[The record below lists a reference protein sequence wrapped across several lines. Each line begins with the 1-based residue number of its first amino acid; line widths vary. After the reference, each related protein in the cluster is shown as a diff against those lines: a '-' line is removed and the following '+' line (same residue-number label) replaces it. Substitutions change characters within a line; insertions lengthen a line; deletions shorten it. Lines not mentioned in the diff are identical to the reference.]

1 MRFLITIARMYPGRS
16 ALTLVSLLFAG
27 VAEGLS
33 LLLLLPSLN
42 LLTSDTAQGPGN
54 GLSGLGHMLTE
65 ALSAIGVTPTVG
77 ALLLVIL
84 ICLALKAVFLLL
96 ANAQVGYTV
105 AHVATDLRLSLLRSL
120 LAARWEFYVRQPVG
134 SLTNAI
140 GTEAIRASQAY
151 VQGAKTL
158 VVLIQ
163 TIVFAGVAFFVTWQG
178 ALLSLAGG
186 GMVLYGLRRLVRTAH
201 HAGMRQTQ
209 LLKSLLTRLADTL
222 QSVKP
227 LKAMAREE
235 LVGSLLGSE
244 NRRLNRVL
252 RRNAFSTE
260 ALSAA
265 QDLTVGLII
274 TSGLYV
280 ALIQWK
286 LPFNAVIVMVL
297 VLARSLASL
306 GKTQREYQ
314 KMRSDESAFWS
325 LQAVIEDTSRARE
338 TNPGG
343 TSPRLENSVR
353 LNNVSFGYGK
363 ISVLGNASL
372 TVPAGSFTAIMGPS
386 GAGKTTIADLIIGL
400 LRPQQ
405 GEILIDNVPLEQ
417 VDLRQWRRMIGY
429 VPQES
434 FLLHETVLWNV
445 TLGDPE
451 VNEADVEAAL
461 RAAGAWEFVAELPQ
475 QIHSS
480 VAERGMALSGGER
493 QRIAIARALA
503 RRPKLL
509 ILDEVTSSLDPQ
521 TEAAICQTLQGLRG
535 GLTILAISHQPAV
548 VEAADRIYR
557 IQSGEV
563 ILVRDGCELDLVSG
577 QLQDEPKF
585 AWR

>member
-16 ALTLVSLLFAG
+16 ALTLVSLLFAS

-42 LLTSDTAQGPGN
+42 LLTSDTTHDPGN
-54 GLSGLGHMLTE
+54 GLSGAGHMLTE

-77 ALLLVIL
+77 SLLIVIVVCLLL
-84 ICLALKAVFLLL
+84 KAAFLLL

-105 AHVATDLRLSLLRSL
+105 AHVTTDLQLSLLRSL
-120 LAARWEFYVRQPVG
+120 LAARWEFYVRQPIG
-134 SLTNAI
+134 GLANAI
-140 GTEAIRASQAY
+140 GTEALRASQAY
-151 VQGAKTL
+151 LQASRTL
-158 VVLIQ
+158 VALIEA
-163 TIVFAGVAFFVTWQG
+163 IVFAGAAFFITWKG
-178 ALLSLAGG
+178 ALLSLAAG
-186 GMVLYGLRRLVRTAH
+186 GMVLYGLRRLVHMTH

-209 LLKSLLTRLADTL
+209 LLKSLLTRLADSL

-244 NRRLNRVL
+244 TKRLNRAL
-252 RRNAFSTE
+252 RQDVISTE

-265 QDLTVGLII
+265 QDLTMGLII
-274 TSGLYV
+274 VSGLYV
-280 ALIQWK
+280 ALIQLK
-286 LPFNAVIVMVL
+286 LPFNAVLVMIL

-306 GKTQREYQ
+306 GKTQRQYQ
-314 KMRSDESAFWS
+314 KMKSYESAFWS
-325 LQAVIEDTSRARE
+325 LQAIIEDTSRARE
-338 TNPGG
+338 TNPEG
-343 TSPRLENSVR
+343 TSPHLDKSVR

-363 ISVLGNASL
+363 ISVLRNASL
-372 TVPAGSFTAIMGPS
+372 TVPAGSFTTIMGPS

-417 VDLRQWRRMIGY
+417 VNLRQWRRMIGY

-461 RAAGAWEFVAELPQ
+461 RAAGAWEFVAELPH

-480 VAERGMALSGGER
+480 VAERGTALSGGQR

-521 TEAAICQTLQGLRG
+521 TEAAICRTLQGLRG
-535 GLTILAISHQPAV
+535 GLTMLAISHQPAV

-563 ILVRDGCELDLVSG
+563 ILVRDGRDLDLLSG
-577 QLQDEPKF
+577 QLQDEPKV

>member
-16 ALTLVSLLFAG
+16 ALTLISLLFAS

-42 LLTSDTAQGPGN
+42 LLTSDSAQGPGN
-54 GLSGLGHMLTE
+54 GLSELGHMLTE

-77 ALLLVIL
+77 ALLVIMV

-105 AHVATDLRLSLLRSL
+105 AHVTTDLQLSLLRSL
-120 LAARWEFYVRQPVG
+120 LAARWEFYVRQPIG
-134 SLTNAI
+134 GLANAI
-140 GTEAIRASQAY
+140 GTEALRASQAY
-151 VQGAKTL
+151 LQASRTL
-158 VVLIQ
+158 VALIEA
-163 TIVFAGVAFFVTWQG
+163 IVFAGAAFFVTWKG
-178 ALLSLAGG
+178 ALLSLAAG
-186 GMVLYGLRRLVRTAH
+186 GMVLFGLRRLVRMTH

-209 LLKSLLTRLADTL
+209 LLKSLLTRLADSL

-235 LVGSLLGSE
+235 RVGSLLGSD
-244 NRRLNRVL
+244 NRRLNRAL
-252 RRNAFSTE
+252 RQDVISTE

-265 QDLTVGLII
+265 QDLLMGLII

-286 LPFNAVIVMVL
+286 LPFNAVIVMIL

-306 GKTQREYQ
+306 GKTQRQYQ
-314 KMRSDESAFWS
+314 KMKSYESAFWS
-325 LQAVIEDTSRARE
+325 LQAIIEDTSRARE
-338 TNPGG
+338 TNSEG
-343 TSPRLENSVR
+343 TSPRLDKSVR
-353 LNNVSFGYGK
+353 LNNVSFGYEK
-363 ISVLGNASL
+363 ISVLRNASL
-372 TVPAGSFTAIMGPS
+372 TVPAGSFTAIMGLS

-475 QIHSS
+475 QMHSS
-480 VAERGMALSGGER
+480 VAERGMALSGGQR

-521 TEAAICQTLQGLRG
+521 TEAAICRTLQGLRG

-557 IQSGEV
+557 IQNSEV
-563 ILVRDGCELDLVSG
+563 ILVRDGRDLDLVSG

>member
-1 MRFLITIARMYPGRS
+1 MT
-16 ALTLVSLLFAG
+16 
-27 VAEGLS
+27 
-33 LLLLLPSLN
+33 
-42 LLTSDTAQGPGN
+42 
-54 GLSGLGHMLTE
+54 
-65 ALSAIGVTPTVG
+65 
-77 ALLLVIL
+77 
-84 ICLALKAVFLLL
+84 
-96 ANAQVGYTV
+96 
-105 AHVATDLRLSLLRSL
+105 
-120 LAARWEFYVRQPVG
+120 
-134 SLTNAI
+134 
-140 GTEAIRASQAY
+140 
-151 VQGAKTL
+151 
-158 VVLIQ
+158 
-163 TIVFAGVAFFVTWQG
+163 
-178 ALLSLAGG
+178 
-186 GMVLYGLRRLVRTAH
+186 H
-201 HAGMRQTQ
+201 HAGTRQTQ
-209 LLKSLLTRLADTL
+209 LLKSLLTRLADSL

-244 NRRLNRVL
+244 SKRLNRAL
-252 RRNAFSTE
+252 RQDVISTE

-265 QDLTVGLII
+265 QDLAMGLII

-286 LPFNAVIVMVL
+286 LPFNAVLVMIL

-306 GKTQREYQ
+306 AKTQRQYQ
-314 KMRSDESAFWS
+314 KMKSHESAFWS
-325 LQAVIEDTSRARE
+325 LQAIIEDTSRARE
-338 TNPGG
+338 TNPEG
-343 TSPRLENSVR
+343 TSPSLEKSVR

-363 ISVLGNASL
+363 ISVLRNASL
-372 TVPAGSFTAIMGPS
+372 TVPAGSFTTIMGPS

-405 GEILIDNVPLEQ
+405 GQILIDNVPLEQ

-434 FLLHETVLWNV
+434 FLLHDTVLWNV

-475 QIHSS
+475 RIHSS
-480 VAERGMALSGGER
+480 VAERGTALSGGQR

-563 ILVRDGCELDLVSG
+563 ILVRDGRELDLVSG

>member
-1 MRFLITIARMYPGRS
+1 MQFLITIARMYPGRGL
-16 ALTLVSLLFAG
+16 LTLVTLLFASIL
-27 VAEGLS
+27 EGLS

-42 LLTSDTAQGPGN
+42 LLTSDAAQGPDN
-54 GLSGLGHMLTE
+54 GLSGLGHMLTK
-65 ALSAIGVTPTVG
+65 ALTAIGVTPTVG
-77 ALLLVIL
+77 VLLVIIL
-84 ICLALKAVFLLL
+84 VCLALKAVFLLL
-96 ANAQVGYTV
+96 ANVQVGYTV
-105 AHVATDLRLSLLRSL
+105 AHVATDLQLSLLRSL

-140 GTEAIRASQAY
+140 GTEALRASQAY
-151 VQGAKTL
+151 LQGARTL
-158 VVLIQ
+158 VLLIQ
-163 TIVFAGVAFFVTWQG
+163 SIVFAGVAFFVTWKG
-178 ALLSLAGG
+178 ALLSLTAG
-186 GMVLYGLRRLVRTAH
+186 GMVLYGLRWLVRMSH
-201 HAGMRQTQ
+201 HAGTRQTQ
-209 LLKSLLTRLADTL
+209 LLKSLLTRLTDSL

-235 LVGSLLGSE
+235 LVGSVLRSE
-244 NRRLNRVL
+244 TKRLNRAL
-252 RRNAFSTE
+252 RQDVISTE
-260 ALSAA
+260 ALGAG
-265 QDLTVGLII
+265 QDLLMGLII

-280 ALIQWK
+280 AMIQWK
-286 LPFNAVIVMVL
+286 LPFNAVLVMIL
-297 VLARSLASL
+297 VLARALASL
-306 GKTQREYQ
+306 GKTQRQYQ
-314 KMRSDESAFWS
+314 KMKSYESAFWS

-338 TNPGG
+338 TNPEG

-353 LNNVSFGYGK
+353 LNHVSFGYEK
-363 ISVLGNASL
+363 ISVLGDASL
-372 TVPAGSFTAIMGPS
+372 TVPVGSLTAIMGPS

-434 FLLHETVLWNV
+434 LLLHETVLWNV
-445 TLGDPE
+445 TLGDPA
-451 VNEADVEAAL
+451 VNEADAEAAL

-480 VAERGMALSGGER
+480 VAERGTALSGGQR

-509 ILDEVTSSLDPQ
+509 ILDEVTSALDPQ
-521 TEAAICQTLQGLRG
+521 TEAAICRTLQGLRG

-557 IQSGEV
+557 IESGEV
-563 ILVRDGCELDLVSG
+563 VLVRDGRDLDLVS
-577 QLQDEPKF
+577 DE
-585 AWR
+585 AHDELRSAQT

>member
-1 MRFLITIARMYPGRS
+1 MRFLITIAWMYPGRS

-27 VAEGLS
+27 VADGLS
-33 LLLLLPSLN
+33 LLFLLPLLN
-42 LLTSDTAQGPGN
+42 FATSDAAAISGN
-54 GLSGLGHMLTE
+54 GLSGLGDRLTE
-65 ALSAIGVTPTVG
+65 ALSTIGVTPTVG
-77 ALLLVIL
+77 TLLVVIL
-84 ICLALKAVFLLL
+84 VCLSVKALFLVL
-96 ANAQVGYTV
+96 ANVQVGYTV

-120 LAARWEFYVRQPVG
+120 LGARWQFYVRQPVG

-151 VQGAKTL
+151 FQGVKTL

-163 TIVFAGVAFFVTWQG
+163 AIVYAGVAFFVTWKG
-178 ALLSLAGG
+178 ALLSLVMGG
-186 GMVLYGLRRLVRTAH
+186 IILYGLRWLVRMAH
-201 HAGMRQTQ
+201 HAGTRQTQ
-209 LLKSLLTRLADTL
+209 LLKSLLTRLADSL

-235 LVGSLLGSE
+235 LVGSLLRSE
-244 NRRLNRVL
+244 NRRLNRAL
-252 RRNAFSTE
+252 RRDVSSTE
-260 ALSAA
+260 TLNEA
-265 QDLTVGLII
+265 QDFTIALIMVC
-274 TSGLYV
+274 GLYV

-306 GKTQREYQ
+306 GKTQRQYQ
-314 KMRSDESAFWS
+314 RMRSYESAFWS
-325 LQAVIEDTSRARE
+325 LQAVIEEASRARE

-343 TSPRLENSVR
+343 ISPRLEKSVS
-353 LNNVSFGYGK
+353 LNNVNFGYGEAL
-363 ISVLGNASL
+363 VLSNASL
-372 TVPAGSFTAIMGPS
+372 TVPAGSFTAIIGPS

-400 LRPQQ
+400 LRPQH
-405 GEILIDNVPLEQ
+405 GEILIDNVPLEE

-451 VNEADVEAAL
+451 VNEAEAEAAL

-480 VAERGMALSGGER
+480 VAERGMALSGGQR

-509 ILDEVTSSLDPQ
+509 ILDEVTNSLDPQ

-535 GLTILAISHQPAV
+535 QLTILAISHQPAV

-557 IQSGEV
+557 IQNGEPIV
-563 ILVRDGCELDLVSG
+563 IRDGRDLDLLSG
-577 QLQDEPKF
+577 QLEAERKF

>member
-16 ALTLVSLLFAG
+16 ALTLVSLLFAS

-42 LLTSDTAQGPGN
+42 LLTSDAAQGPGN

-77 ALLLVIL
+77 ALLVVMV

-105 AHVATDLRLSLLRSL
+105 AHVTTDLQLSLLRSL

-140 GTEAIRASQAY
+140 GTEALRASQAY
-151 VQGAKTL
+151 LQGARTL

-163 TIVFAGVAFFVTWQG
+163 AIVFAGAAFFVTWKG
-178 ALLSLAGG
+178 ALLSLAAG
-186 GMVLYGLRRLVRTAH
+186 GMVLYGLRWLVRMTH

-209 LLKSLLTRLADTL
+209 LLKSLVTRLTDSL

-244 NRRLNRVL
+244 NKRLNRAL
-252 RRNAFSTE
+252 RQDVISTE

-265 QDLTVGLII
+265 QDLTMGLII
-274 TSGLYV
+274 VSGLYV

-286 LPFNAVIVMVL
+286 LPFNAVLVMIL

-306 GKTQREYQ
+306 GKTQRQYQ
-314 KMRSDESAFWS
+314 KMKSFESAFWS
-325 LQAVIEDTSRARE
+325 LQAIIEDTRRARE
-338 TNPGG
+338 TNPEG
-343 TSPRLENSVR
+343 TSPRLEKSVR

-363 ISVLGNASL
+363 ISVLRNASL

-480 VAERGMALSGGER
+480 VAERGTALSGGQR

-521 TEAAICQTLQGLRG
+521 TEAAICRTLQGLRG
-535 GLTILAISHQPAV
+535 GLTMLAISHQPAV

-563 ILVRDGCELDLVSG
+563 ILVRDGRDLDLLSG
-577 QLQDEPKF
+577 QLQDEPKV

>member
-1 MRFLITIARMYPGRS
+1 MRFLITIVRMYPGRS

-42 LLTSDTAQGPGN
+42 LLTSDAAQGPGN

-77 ALLLVIL
+77 ALLVIMV

-105 AHVATDLRLSLLRSL
+105 AHVTTDLQLSLLRSL

-134 SLTNAI
+134 SLTNAM
-140 GTEAIRASQAY
+140 GTEALRASQAY
-151 VQGAKTL
+151 VQGARTL
-158 VVLIQ
+158 AVLIQ
-163 TIVFAGVAFFVTWQG
+163 TIVFAGAAFFVTWKG
-178 ALLSLAGG
+178 ALLSLAAG
-186 GMVLYGLRRLVRTAH
+186 GMVLFGLRRLVRMAH
-201 HAGMRQTQ
+201 HAGTRQTQ
-209 LLKSLLTRLADTL
+209 LLKSLLTRLADSL

-244 NRRLNRVL
+244 SKRLNRAL
-252 RRNAFSTE
+252 RQDVISTE

-265 QDLTVGLII
+265 QDLAMGLII

-286 LPFNAVIVMVL
+286 LPFNAVIVMIL
-297 VLARSLASL
+297 VLTRSLASL
-306 GKTQREYQ
+306 AKTQRQYQ
-314 KMRSDESAFWS
+314 KMKSQESAFWS
-325 LQAVIEDTSRARE
+325 LQTLIEDTSRARE
-338 TNPGG
+338 TNPEG
-343 TSPRLENSVR
+343 TSPSLEKSVR

-363 ISVLGNASL
+363 ISVLRNASL

-405 GEILIDNVPLEQ
+405 GQILIDNVPLEQ

-434 FLLHETVLWNV
+434 FLLHDTVLWNV

-475 QIHSS
+475 RIHSS
-480 VAERGMALSGGER
+480 VAERGTALSGGQR

-563 ILVRDGCELDLVSG
+563 ILVRDGRDLDLVSG

>member
-16 ALTLVSLLFAG
+16 ALTLVSLLFAS

-42 LLTSDTAQGPGN
+42 LLTSDAAQGSRD
-54 GLSGLGHMLTE
+54 GLSGLGHMLTD

-77 ALLLVIL
+77 TLLVVIL
-84 ICLALKAVFLLL
+84 ICLTLKAVFLLL
-96 ANAQVGYTV
+96 ANVQVGYTV
-105 AHVATDLRLSLLRSL
+105 AHVTTDLQLSLLRSL
-120 LAARWEFYVRQPVG
+120 LAARWEFYVHQPVG

-140 GTEAIRASQAY
+140 GTEALRAAQAY
-151 VQGAKTL
+151 FQGARTL
-158 VVLIQ
+158 VFLIQ
-163 TIVFAGVAFFVTWQG
+163 GIVFAGAAFFVTWKG
-178 ALLSLAGG
+178 ALLSLAAG
-186 GMVLYGLRRLVRTAH
+186 GMVLYGLRRLVRMTH
-201 HAGMRQTQ
+201 HAGTRQTQ
-209 LLKSLLTRLADTL
+209 LLKSLLTRLTDSL

-235 LVGSLLGSE
+235 LVGSLLRSE
-244 NRRLNRVL
+244 NKRLNRAL
-252 RRNAFSTE
+252 RQDVISTE

-265 QDLTVGLII
+265 QDLMMGLII

-280 ALIQWK
+280 AMIQWK
-286 LPFNAVIVMVL
+286 LPFNAVLVMIL

-306 GKTQREYQ
+306 GKTQRQYQ
-314 KMRSDESAFWS
+314 KMKSYESAFWS
-325 LQAVIEDTSRARE
+325 LQGIIEDTRRARE
-338 TNPGG
+338 TNPEG

-353 LNNVSFGYGK
+353 LNNVSFSYGK
-363 ISVLGNASL
+363 IPVLGNASL
-372 TVPAGSFTAIMGPS
+372 TVPVGSFTAIMGPS

-405 GEILIDNVPLEQ
+405 GEILIDNLPLEQ
-417 VDLRQWRRMIGY
+417 VHLRQWRRMIGY

-451 VNEADVEAAL
+451 VNEADAEAAL

-480 VAERGMALSGGER
+480 VAERGTALSGGQR

-509 ILDEVTSSLDPQ
+509 ILDEVTSALDPQ
-521 TEAAICQTLQGLRG
+521 TEAAICRTLQGLRG
-535 GLTILAISHQPAV
+535 ELTILAISHQPAV

-557 IQSGEV
+557 IQNGEA
-563 ILVRDGCELDLVSG
+563 ILVRDGRDLDLLSG
-577 QLQDEPKF
+577 QLQDELRS
-585 AWR
+585 AQT

>member
-16 ALTLVSLLFAG
+16 VLTLVSLLVAG
-27 VAEGLS
+27 AADGLS
-33 LLLLLPSLN
+33 LLFLLPLLN
-42 LLTSDTAQGPGN
+42 LITSDDARVAGN
-54 GLSGLGHMLTE
+54 GASGLGHMLTE
-65 ALSAIGVTPTVG
+65 ALWAIGIAPTVG
-77 ALLLVIL
+77 ALLIVIL
-84 ICLALKAVFLLL
+84 VCLSLKAVFSLL

-140 GTEAIRASQAY
+140 GTEAIRASGAY

-158 VVLIQ
+158 VVI
-163 TIVFAGVAFFVTWQG
+163 IESIIFAGVAFFITWKG

-186 GMVLYGLRRLVRTAH
+186 GIVLYGLRGLIRMAH

-209 LLKSLLTRLADTL
+209 LLKSLLTRLTDSL

-244 NRRLNRVL
+244 NRRLNRAL
-252 RRNAFSTE
+252 RQDVISTE

-265 QDLTVGLII
+265 QDLAMGLII

-286 LPFNAVIVMVL
+286 LPFNAMLVMIL

-306 GKTQREYQ
+306 GKTQRLYQ
-314 KMRSDESAFWS
+314 KMKSYESAFWS
-325 LQAVIEDTSRARE
+325 LQAVIEDASRARE
-338 TNPGG
+338 TSLEG

-353 LNNVSFGYGK
+353 LNNVSFAYGK
-363 ISVLGNASL
+363 TSVIWNASL
-372 TVPAGSFTAIMGPS
+372 TVQAGSFTAIMGPS

-434 FLLHETVLWNV
+434 LLLHETVLWNV

-480 VAERGMALSGGER
+480 VAERGTALSGGQR

-548 VEAADRIYR
+548 VDAADRIYR

-563 ILVRDGCELDLVSG
+563 ILVRDGRELDLVSG
-577 QLQDEPKF
+577 QLQNEPKF

>member
-16 ALTLVSLLFAG
+16 ALTLVSLLFAS

-42 LLTSDTAQGPGN
+42 LLTSDSAQGPGN

-77 ALLLVIL
+77 ALLVVMV

-105 AHVATDLRLSLLRSL
+105 AHVATDLQLSLLRSL

-140 GTEAIRASQAY
+140 GTEALRASQAY
-151 VQGAKTL
+151 LQGARTL

-163 TIVFAGVAFFVTWQG
+163 AIVFAGAAFFVTWKG
-178 ALLSLAGG
+178 ALLSLAAG
-186 GMVLYGLRRLVRTAH
+186 GMVLFGLRWLVRMTH

-209 LLKSLLTRLADTL
+209 LLKSLVTRLTDSL

-244 NRRLNRVL
+244 SKRLNRAL
-252 RRNAFSTE
+252 RQDVISTE

-265 QDLTVGLII
+265 QDLTMGLII

-286 LPFNAVIVMVL
+286 LPFNAVLVMIL

-306 GKTQREYQ
+306 GKTQRQYQ
-314 KMRSDESAFWS
+314 KMKSFESAFWS
-325 LQAVIEDTSRARE
+325 LQAIIEDTSRARE
-338 TNPGG
+338 TNPEG
-343 TSPRLENSVR
+343 TSPRLEKSVR

-363 ISVLGNASL
+363 ISVLRNASL

-480 VAERGMALSGGER
+480 VAERGTALSGGQR

-521 TEAAICQTLQGLRG
+521 TEAAICRTLQGLRG

-563 ILVRDGCELDLVSG
+563 ILVRDGRDLDLVSG

>member
-16 ALTLVSLLFAG
+16 ALTLVSLLFASA
-27 VAEGLS
+27 AEGLS
-33 LLLLLPSLN
+33 LLFLLPLLN
-42 LLTSDTAQGPGN
+42 LVTSDDARFAGN

-77 ALLLVIL
+77 ALLAVIL
-84 ICLALKAVFLLL
+84 VCLLLKGVFLLL
-96 ANAQVGYTV
+96 ANLQVGYTV

-140 GTEAIRASQAY
+140 GTEAIRASWAY

-163 TIVFAGVAFFVTWQG
+163 TIVFVGVAFFITWKG
-178 ALLSLAGG
+178 ALLSLTVG
-186 GMVLYGLRRLVRTAH
+186 GMVLYGLRQLVRIAH
-201 HAGMRQTQ
+201 HAGTRQTQ
-209 LLKSLLTRLADTL
+209 LLKSLLTRLADSL

-244 NRRLNRVL
+244 NRRLNRAL
-252 RRNAFSTE
+252 RRNVISTE

-265 QDLTVGLII
+265 QDLAVGLII
-274 TSGLYV
+274 TAGLYV

-286 LPFNAVIVMVL
+286 LPFNAVLVMVL

-306 GKTQREYQ
+306 GKTQRQYQ

-325 LQAVIEDTSRARE
+325 LQSVIEDSSRARE

-343 TSPRLENSVR
+343 TSPRLEKSVR
-353 LNNVSFGYGK
+353 LNNVNFGYGK
-363 ISVLGNASL
+363 IVVLENASL
-372 TVPAGSFTAIMGPS
+372 TIPAGSFTAIMGPS
-386 GAGKTTIADLIIGL
+386 GAGKTTIADLFIGL
-400 LRPQQ
+400 LRPQHGQ
-405 GEILIDNVPLEQ
+405 VLIDNVPLEQ

-429 VPQES
+429 VPQEP
-434 FLLHETVLWNV
+434 FLLHDTVLWNV

-451 VNEADVEAAL
+451 VNKADVEAAL

-480 VAERGMALSGGER
+480 VAERGTALSGGQR

-509 ILDEVTSSLDPQ
+509 ILDEFTSSLDPQ
-521 TEAAICQTLQGLRG
+521 TEAEICRTLQGLRG
-535 GLTILAISHQPAV
+535 QLTILAISHQPAV
-548 VEAADRIYR
+548 VEGADRIYR
-557 IQSGEV
+557 IQNGEA
-563 ILVRDGCELDLVSG
+563 ILVRDGRHLDLLSG

-585 AWR
+585 A

>member
-1 MRFLITIARMYPGRS
+1 MRFLITIARMYPGRT
-16 ALTLVSLLFAG
+16 ALTLLSLLFAS
-27 VAEGLS
+27 VADGLS
-33 LLLLLPSLN
+33 LLFLLPLLN
-42 LLTSDTAQGPGN
+42 FATSDVAPVSGN
-54 GLSGLGHMLTE
+54 GLSGIGHILTA
-65 ALSAIGVTPTVG
+65 ALAAIGVTPTVG
-77 ALLLVIL
+77 SLLIVIL
-84 ICLALKAVFLLL
+84 VCISLNAVFLIL
-96 ANAQVGYTV
+96 ANIQVGYTV

-151 VQGAKTL
+151 FQGVRTL

-163 TIVFAGVAFFVTWQG
+163 AIVYAGVAFFVTWKG
-178 ALLSLAGG
+178 ALLSLAMGG
-186 GMVLYGLRRLVRTAH
+186 IIFYGLRQLVRMAH
-201 HAGMRQTQ
+201 YAGVRQTE
-209 LLKSLLTRLADTL
+209 LLKSLLTRLADSL

-227 LKAMAREE
+227 LKAMAREG

-244 NRRLNRVL
+244 NRRLNRAL
-252 RRNAFSTE
+252 RRDVTSTE
-260 ALSAA
+260 VLSEA
-265 QDLTVGLII
+265 QDFTIALIMI
-274 TSGLYV
+274 CGLYV
-280 ALIQWK
+280 TLVQWK

-306 GKTQREYQ
+306 GKTQRQYQ
-314 KMRSDESAFWS
+314 RMKSYESAFWS
-325 LQAVIEDTSRARE
+325 LQAVMEEASGARE

-343 TSPRLENSVR
+343 ISPRLETSVG
-353 LNNVSFGYGK
+353 LNNVAFGYGE
-363 ISVLGNASL
+363 ICVLSNASL

-400 LRPQQ
+400 LRPQE
-405 GEILIDNVPLEQ
+405 GEVLIDNVPLEQ
-417 VDLRQWRRMIGY
+417 VDLTQWRRMIGY

-451 VNEADVEAAL
+451 VSEADAEAAL
-461 RAAGAWEFVAELPQ
+461 RAAGAWEFVGELPQ

-480 VAERGMALSGGER
+480 VAERGMALSGGQR

-535 GLTILAISHQPAV
+535 QLTILAISHQPAV

-557 IQSGEV
+557 VQNSEV
-563 ILVRDGCELDLVSG
+563 VLVRDRHDLDLVSG
-577 QLQDEPKF
+577 QLEYEPKV

>member
-16 ALTLVSLLFAG
+16 ALTLVSLLFAS

-42 LLTSDTAQGPGN
+42 LLTSDTVGPAN

-65 ALSAIGVTPTVG
+65 ALSAIGVAPTVG
-77 ALLLVIL
+77 ALLVIMV

-105 AHVATDLRLSLLRSL
+105 AHVATDLQLSLLRSL
-120 LAARWEFYVRQPVG
+120 LAARWEFYVRQPLG

-140 GTEAIRASQAY
+140 GTEALRASQAY
-151 VQGAKTL
+151 VQGARTL

-163 TIVFAGVAFFVTWQG
+163 AIVFAGAAFFVTWQG
-178 ALLSLAGG
+178 ALLSLAAG
-186 GMVLYGLRRLVRTAH
+186 GMVLFGLRRLVRMTH

-209 LLKSLLTRLADTL
+209 LLKSLLTRLADIL

-235 LVGSLLGSE
+235 LVGSLLRSE
-244 NRRLNRVL
+244 NKRLNRAL
-252 RRNAFSTE
+252 RQDVISTE

-265 QDLTVGLII
+265 QDLTMGLLI

-280 ALIQWK
+280 ALIQLK
-286 LPFNAVIVMVL
+286 LPFNAVLVMIL
-297 VLARSLASL
+297 VLSRSFASL
-306 GKTQREYQ
+306 GKTQRQYQ
-314 KMRSDESAFWS
+314 KMKSYESAFWS
-325 LQAVIEDTSRARE
+325 LQAIIEDTRRARE
-338 TNPGG
+338 TNPEG
-343 TSPRLENSVR
+343 TSPRLDKSVR
-353 LNNVSFGYGK
+353 LNNVSFGYEK
-363 ISVLGNASL
+363 ISVLRNASL
-372 TVPAGSFTAIMGPS
+372 TVPAGSFTTIMGLS
-386 GAGKTTIADLIIGL
+386 GAGKTTIADLTIGL

-451 VNEADVEAAL
+451 VNEADVEVAL

-480 VAERGMALSGGER
+480 VAERGMALSGGQR

-521 TEAAICQTLQGLRG
+521 TEAAICRTLQGLRG

-557 IQSGEV
+557 IQNGEA
-563 ILVRDGCELDLVSG
+563 ILVRDGRDLDLLSG
-577 QLQDEPKF
+577 QLQDDPKL

>member
-1 MRFLITIARMYPGRS
+1 
-16 ALTLVSLLFAG
+16 
-27 VAEGLS
+27 
-33 LLLLLPSLN
+33 
-42 LLTSDTAQGPGN
+42 
-54 GLSGLGHMLTE
+54 
-65 ALSAIGVTPTVG
+65 
-77 ALLLVIL
+77 
-84 ICLALKAVFLLL
+84 
-96 ANAQVGYTV
+96 
-105 AHVATDLRLSLLRSL
+105 
-120 LAARWEFYVRQPVG
+120 
-134 SLTNAI
+134 
-140 GTEAIRASQAY
+140 
-151 VQGAKTL
+151 
-158 VVLIQ
+158 
-163 TIVFAGVAFFVTWQG
+163 
-178 ALLSLAGG
+178 
-186 GMVLYGLRRLVRTAH
+186 MVLFGLRWLVRMTH

-209 LLKSLLTRLADTL
+209 LLKSLLTRLTDSL

-244 NRRLNRVL
+244 TKRLNRAL
-252 RRNAFSTE
+252 RQDVISTE
-260 ALSAA
+260 ALGSA
-265 QDLTVGLII
+265 QDFTIGLII
-274 TSGLYV
+274 ISGLYV

-286 LPFNAVIVMVL
+286 LPFNAVLVMIL
-297 VLARSLASL
+297 VLTRSLVFL
-306 GKTQREYQ
+306 GKTQRQYQ
-314 KMRSDESAFWS
+314 KMKSYESAFWS
-325 LQAVIEDTSRARE
+325 LQAIIEDTRRARE
-338 TNPGG
+338 TNPEG
-343 TSPRLENSVR
+343 TSPRLEKSVR
-353 LNNVSFGYGK
+353 LNNVSFGYGE

-405 GEILIDNVPLEQ
+405 GEILIDNVSLEQ

-451 VNEADVEAAL
+451 VNEADVEDAL

-480 VAERGMALSGGER
+480 VAERGTALSGGQR

-521 TEAAICQTLQGLRG
+521 TEAAICRTLQRLRG
-535 GLTILAISHQPAV
+535 GLTILAISHQPAM

-563 ILVRDGCELDLVSG
+563 ILVRDGRDLDLVSG

>member
-1 MRFLITIARMYPGRS
+1 MRFLTTIARMYPGRS
-16 ALTLVSLLFAG
+16 ALTLLSLLFAG
-27 VAEGLS
+27 VADGLS
-33 LLLLLPSLN
+33 LLFLLPLLN
-42 LLTSDTAQGPGN
+42 LATGNAAQASSN
-54 GLSGLGHMLTE
+54 GLSGLGKMLTE

-77 ALLLVIL
+77 TLLVVIL
-84 ICLALKAVFLLL
+84 VCLSFKSAFVIL
-96 ANAQVGYTV
+96 ANVQVGYTV

-151 VQGAKTL
+151 FQGVKTL
-158 VVLIQ
+158 AVFIQ
-163 TIVFAGVAFFVTWQG
+163 AIVYAGVAFFVTWKG
-178 ALLSLAGG
+178 ALLSLAMGG
-186 GMVLYGLRRLVRTAH
+186 IILFGLRWLVRLAH

-209 LLKSLLTRLADTL
+209 LLKSLLTRLADSL

-227 LKAMAREE
+227 LKAMAREG

-244 NRRLNRVL
+244 NRRLNRAL
-252 RRNAFSTE
+252 RRDVSSTE
-260 ALSAA
+260 VLSEVQDFTIALIM
-265 QDLTVGLII
+265 VC
-274 TSGLYV
+274 GLYV

-286 LPFNAVIVMVL
+286 LPFNAVIVMIL

-306 GKTQREYQ
+306 GKTQRQYQ
-314 KMRSDESAFWS
+314 RMRTYESAFWS
-325 LQAVIEDTSRARE
+325 LQAVIEDASGARE

-343 TSPRLENSVR
+343 TSPGLEKSIT
-353 LNNVSFGYGK
+353 LNRVNFAYGE
-363 ISVLGNASL
+363 ISVLSNASL
-372 TVPAGSFTAIMGPS
+372 AVPAGSFTAIIGPS
-386 GAGKTTIADLIIGL
+386 GAGKTTIADLMIGL

-451 VNEADVEAAL
+451 VNETDAEAAL

-480 VAERGMALSGGER
+480 VAERGMALSGGQR

-503 RRPKLL
+503 RHPKLL

-535 GLTILAISHQPAV
+535 RLTILAISHQPAV

-557 IQSGEV
+557 IQNGEV
-563 ILVRDGCELDLVSG
+563 TLVRDGRDPDLASG
-577 QLQDEPKF
+577 GLQEEPKF

>member
-1 MRFLITIARMYPGRS
+1 MRFLITIARMYPERS
-16 ALTLVSLLFAG
+16 ALTLVSLLFAS

-42 LLTSDTAQGPGN
+42 LLTSDAAQGPAN

-77 ALLLVIL
+77 ALLIIMV

-105 AHVATDLRLSLLRSL
+105 AHVTTDLQLSLLRSL

-134 SLTNAI
+134 SLTNAM
-140 GTEAIRASQAY
+140 GTEALRASQAY
-151 VQGAKTL
+151 VQGARTL
-158 VVLIQ
+158 VLLIQ
-163 TIVFAGVAFFVTWQG
+163 TIVFAGAAFFVTWKG
-178 ALLSLAGG
+178 ALLSLAAG
-186 GMVLYGLRRLVRTAH
+186 GMVLFGLRRLVRMTH
-201 HAGMRQTQ
+201 HAGTRQTQ
-209 LLKSLLTRLADTL
+209 LLKSLLTRLADSL

-244 NRRLNRVL
+244 SKRLNRAL
-252 RRNAFSTE
+252 RQDVISTE

-265 QDLTVGLII
+265 QDLMMGLII

-286 LPFNAVIVMVL
+286 LPFNAVLVMIL

-306 GKTQREYQ
+306 AKTQRQYQ
-314 KMRSDESAFWS
+314 KMKSYESAFWS
-325 LQAVIEDTSRARE
+325 LQAIIEDTSRAHE
-338 TNPGG
+338 TNPEG
-343 TSPRLENSVR
+343 TSPRLEKSVR

-363 ISVLGNASL
+363 ISVLRNASL

-417 VDLRQWRRMIGY
+417 VHLRQWRRMIGY

-434 FLLHETVLWNV
+434 FLLHDTVLWNV
-445 TLGDPE
+445 SLGDPE

-480 VAERGMALSGGER
+480 VAERGTALSGGQR

-521 TEAAICQTLQGLRG
+521 TEAAICRTLQGLRG

-557 IQSGEV
+557 IQNGEV
-563 ILVRDGCELDLVSG
+563 ILVRDGRDLDLVSG

>member
-16 ALTLVSLLFAG
+16 ALALVSLLFAS

-42 LLTSDTAQGPGN
+42 LLTSDAAQGPGN
-54 GLSGLGHMLTE
+54 GLSGLGHILTE

-77 ALLLVIL
+77 ALLVIML

-105 AHVATDLRLSLLRSL
+105 AHVTTDLQLSLLRAL

-134 SLTNAI
+134 GLTNAI
-140 GTEAIRASQAY
+140 GTEALRASQAY
-151 VQGAKTL
+151 VQGARTL
-158 VVLIQ
+158 VALIQ
-163 TIVFAGVAFFVTWQG
+163 AIVFAGAAFFVTWKG
-178 ALLSLAGG
+178 ALLSLAAG
-186 GMVLYGLRRLVRTAH
+186 GMVLYGLRRLVRMAH
-201 HAGMRQTQ
+201 RAGTRQTQ
-209 LLKSLLTRLADTL
+209 LLKSLLTRLADSL

-244 NRRLNRVL
+244 TKRLNRAL
-252 RRNAFSTE
+252 RQDVISTE
-260 ALSAA
+260 ALGSA
-265 QDLTVGLII
+265 QDFTIGLII
-274 TSGLYV
+274 ISGLYV

-286 LPFNAVIVMVL
+286 LPFNAVLVMIL
-297 VLARSLASL
+297 VLTRSLVFL
-306 GKTQREYQ
+306 GKTQRQYQ
-314 KMRSDESAFWS
+314 KMKSYESAFWS
-325 LQAVIEDTSRARE
+325 LQAIIEDTRRARE
-338 TNPGG
+338 TNPEG
-343 TSPRLENSVR
+343 TSPRLEKSVR
-353 LNNVSFGYGK
+353 LNNVSFGYGE

-405 GEILIDNVPLEQ
+405 GEILIDNVSLEQ

-451 VNEADVEAAL
+451 VNEADVEDAL

-480 VAERGMALSGGER
+480 VAERGTALSGGQR

-521 TEAAICQTLQGLRG
+521 TEAAICRTLQRLRG
-535 GLTILAISHQPAV
+535 GLTILAISHQPAM

-563 ILVRDGCELDLVSG
+563 ILVRDGRDLDLVSG

>member
-1 MRFLITIARMYPGRS
+1 M
-16 ALTLVSLLFAG
+16 
-27 VAEGLS
+27 
-33 LLLLLPSLN
+33 
-42 LLTSDTAQGPGN
+42 
-54 GLSGLGHMLTE
+54 
-65 ALSAIGVTPTVG
+65 
-77 ALLLVIL
+77 
-84 ICLALKAVFLLL
+84 
-96 ANAQVGYTV
+96 
-105 AHVATDLRLSLLRSL
+105 
-120 LAARWEFYVRQPVG
+120 
-134 SLTNAI
+134 
-140 GTEAIRASQAY
+140 
-151 VQGAKTL
+151 
-158 VVLIQ
+158 
-163 TIVFAGVAFFVTWQG
+163 
-178 ALLSLAGG
+178 
-186 GMVLYGLRRLVRTAH
+186 AH
-201 HAGMRQTQ
+201 HAGTRQTQ
-209 LLKSLLTRLADTL
+209 LLKSLLTRLADSL

-244 NRRLNRVL
+244 SKRLNRAL
-252 RRNAFSTE
+252 RQDVISTE
-260 ALSAA
+260 ALTAA
-265 QDLTVGLII
+265 QDLAMGLII

-286 LPFNAVIVMVL
+286 LPFNAVLVMIL
-297 VLARSLASL
+297 VLARALASL
-306 GKTQREYQ
+306 AKTQRQYQ
-314 KMRSDESAFWS
+314 KMKSQESAFWS
-325 LQAVIEDTSRARE
+325 LQALIEDTSRARE
-338 TNPGG
+338 TNPEG
-343 TSPRLENSVR
+343 TSPSLEKSVR

-363 ISVLGNASL
+363 ISVLRNASL

-386 GAGKTTIADLIIGL
+386 GAGKTTVADLIIGL

-405 GEILIDNVPLEQ
+405 GEILIDNLPLEQ

-451 VNEADVEAAL
+451 VNEADVEASL

-480 VAERGMALSGGER
+480 VAERGAALSGGQR

-563 ILVRDGCELDLVSG
+563 VLVREGRELDPVSG

>member
-1 MRFLITIARMYPGRS
+1 MRVLITIARMYPGRS
-16 ALTLVSLLFAG
+16 ALTLVSLLFAS

-42 LLTSDTAQGPGN
+42 LLTSNAAQGPAN

-77 ALLLVIL
+77 ALLVIMV

-105 AHVATDLRLSLLRSL
+105 AHVTTDLQLSLLRSL

-134 SLTNAI
+134 SLTNAV
-140 GTEAIRASQAY
+140 GTEALRASQAY
-151 VQGAKTL
+151 VQGARTL
-158 VVLIQ
+158 AVLIQ
-163 TIVFAGVAFFVTWQG
+163 TIVFAGAAFFVTWKG

-186 GMVLYGLRRLVRTAH
+186 GLVLFGLRRLVRMTH
-201 HAGMRQTQ
+201 HAGTRQTQ
-209 LLKSLLTRLADTL
+209 LLKSLLTRLADSL

-244 NRRLNRVL
+244 SKRLNRAL
-252 RRNAFSTE
+252 RQDVISTE

-265 QDLTVGLII
+265 QDLAMGLII

-286 LPFNAVIVMVL
+286 LPFNAVLVMIL
-297 VLARSLASL
+297 VLARSLAYL
-306 GKTQREYQ
+306 AKTQRQYQ
-314 KMRSDESAFWS
+314 KMKSYESAFWS
-325 LQAVIEDTSRARE
+325 LQAVIEDTRRARE
-338 TNPGG
+338 TNPEG
-343 TSPRLENSVR
+343 TSPSLEQSVR

-363 ISVLGNASL
+363 TSVLRNASL
-372 TVPAGSFTAIMGPS
+372 TVPADSFTAIMGAS

-417 VDLRQWRRMIGY
+417 VHLRQWRRMIGY

-434 FLLHETVLWNV
+434 FLLHDTVLWNV

-451 VNEADVEAAL
+451 VNEANAEAAL

-475 QIHSS
+475 QMHSS
-480 VAERGMALSGGER
+480 VAERGSALPGGQR

-557 IQSGEV
+557 IESGEV
-563 ILVRDGCELDLVSG
+563 ILVRDGSDLDLVSG

-585 AWR
+585 DWR

>member
-16 ALTLVSLLFAG
+16 ALTLVSLLFAS

-42 LLTSDTAQGPGN
+42 LLTSNAAQGPAN

-77 ALLLVIL
+77 ALLVIMVIL
-84 ICLALKAVFLLL
+84 LALKAVFLLL

-105 AHVATDLRLSLLRSL
+105 AHVTTDLQLSLLRSL
-120 LAARWEFYVRQPVG
+120 LAARWEFYVRQFVG
-134 SLTNAI
+134 SLTNAV
-140 GTEAIRASQAY
+140 GTEALRASQAY
-151 VQGAKTL
+151 LQGARTL
-158 VVLIQ
+158 AILIQ
-163 TIVFAGVAFFVTWQG
+163 TIVFAGAAFFVTWKG
-178 ALLSLAGG
+178 ALLSLAVGG
-186 GMVLYGLRRLVRTAH
+186 LVLFGLRRLVRMTH
-201 HAGMRQTQ
+201 HAGTRQTQ
-209 LLKSLLTRLADTL
+209 LLKSLLTRLADSL

-244 NRRLNRVL
+244 SKRLNRAL
-252 RRNAFSTE
+252 RQDVISTE

-265 QDLTVGLII
+265 QDLTMGLII

-286 LPFNAVIVMVL
+286 LPFNAVLVMIL
-297 VLARSLASL
+297 VLARSLAYL
-306 GKTQREYQ
+306 AKTQRQYQ
-314 KMRSDESAFWS
+314 KMKSYESAFWS
-325 LQAVIEDTSRARE
+325 LQAVIEDTRRARE
-338 TNPGG
+338 TNPEG
-343 TSPRLENSVR
+343 TSPSLEQSVR

-363 ISVLGNASL
+363 TSVLRNASL
-372 TVPAGSFTAIMGPS
+372 TVPAGSFTAIMGAS

-417 VDLRQWRRMIGY
+417 VHLRQWRRMIGY

-434 FLLHETVLWNV
+434 FLLHDTVLWNV

-451 VNEADVEAAL
+451 VNEADAEAAL

-475 QIHSS
+475 QMHSS
-480 VAERGMALSGGER
+480 VAERGTALSGGQR

-503 RRPKLL
+503 CRPKLL

-521 TEAAICQTLQGLRG
+521 TEAAICRTLQGLRG
-535 GLTILAISHQPAV
+535 GLTMLAISHQPAL

-563 ILVRDGCELDLVSG
+563 ILVRDGRDLDLVSG

-585 AWR
+585 DWR

>member
-42 LLTSDTAQGPGN
+42 LLTNDTAQGPGN

-158 VVLIQ
+158 VFLIQ

-563 ILVRDGCELDLVSG
+563 ILVRDGRELDLVSG

>member
-1 MRFLITIARMYPGRS
+1 MGFLITIARMYPGRS
-16 ALTLVSLLFAG
+16 ALTLVSLLFAS

-33 LLLLLPSLN
+33 LLFLLPSLN
-42 LLTSDTAQGPGN
+42 LLTSDAAQGPGN

-77 ALLLVIL
+77 ALLVVIV
-84 ICLALKAVFLLL
+84 ICLALKTVFLLL

-105 AHVATDLRLSLLRSL
+105 AHVATALRLSLLRSL

-140 GTEAIRASQAY
+140 GTEAMRASQAY

-163 TIVFAGVAFFVTWQG
+163 AIVFAGVAFFVTWQG

-209 LLKSLLTRLADTL
+209 LLKSLLTRLADSL

-235 LVGSLLGSE
+235 LVGSLLGSD
-244 NRRLNRVL
+244 NKRLNRAL
-252 RRNAFSTE
+252 RQDVISTE

-265 QDLTVGLII
+265 QDLAMGLII

-286 LPFNAVIVMVL
+286 LPFNAMLVMIL

-306 GKTQREYQ
+306 GKTQRLYQ
-314 KMRSDESAFWS
+314 KMKSYESAFWS
-325 LQAVIEDTSRARE
+325 LQAVIEDASRARE
-338 TNPGG
+338 TSLEG

-363 ISVLGNASL
+363 ISVIWNASL

-417 VDLRQWRRMIGY
+417 IDLRQWRRMIGY

-434 FLLHETVLWNV
+434 LLLHETVLWNV

-480 VAERGMALSGGER
+480 VAERGTALSGGQR

-563 ILVRDGCELDLVSG
+563 ILVRDGRELDLVSG

>member
-16 ALTLVSLLFAG
+16 ALTLMSLLFAS
-27 VAEGLS
+27 AADGLS
-33 LLLLLPSLN
+33 LLLLLPLLN
-42 LLTSDTAQGPGN
+42 LATSDAARVSGN
-54 GLSGLGHMLTE
+54 GLSGIGHRLTE

-77 ALLLVIL
+77 ALLVVIL
-84 ICLALKAVFLLL
+84 VCLSLKAVFLIL
-96 ANAQVGYTV
+96 ANIQVGYTV
-105 AHVATDLRLSLLRSL
+105 AHVATDLRVSLLRSL

-151 VQGAKTL
+151 FQGVKTL

-163 TIVFAGVAFFVTWQG
+163 AIAYAGVAFFVTWKG
-178 ALLSLAGG
+178 ALLSLIMGG
-186 GMVLYGLRRLVRTAH
+186 TVLYGLRWLVRMAH
-201 HAGMRQTQ
+201 HAGTRQTQ
-209 LLKSLLTRLADTL
+209 LLKSLLGRLADSL

-235 LVGSLLGSE
+235 LVGSLLRSE
-244 NRRLNRVL
+244 NKRLNRAL
-252 RRNAFSTE
+252 RRDVSSTE
-260 ALSAA
+260 ALSEA
-265 QDLTVGLII
+265 QDFAIALIMV
-274 TSGLYV
+274 SGLYV
-280 ALIQWK
+280 ALIQWQ

-297 VLARSLASL
+297 VLARSLTSL
-306 GKTQREYQ
+306 GKTQRQYQ
-314 KMRSDESAFWS
+314 RMRSCESAFWS
-325 LQAVIEDTSRARE
+325 LQAVSEEASGACE

-343 TSPRLENSVR
+343 ISPRLEKSVS
-353 LNNVSFGYGK
+353 LKNVRFGYGE
-363 ISVLGNASL
+363 ISVLRNASL
-372 TVPAGSFTAIMGPS
+372 TVPAGSFTSILGPS

-400 LRPQQ
+400 LRPRQ

-451 VNEADVEAAL
+451 VNEADAEAAL

-480 VAERGMALSGGER
+480 VAERGTALSGGQR

-521 TEAAICQTLQGLRG
+521 TEAAICQTLRGLRG
-535 GLTILAISHQPAV
+535 RLTILGISHQPAV

-557 IQSGEV
+557 IQNGEV
-563 ILVRDGCELDLVSG
+563 ILVRDGRDLDLVSG
-577 QLQDEPKF
+577 QLQDERKF

>member
-16 ALTLVSLLFAG
+16 ALTLVSLLFAS

-77 ALLLVIL
+77 ALLVIMVIL
-84 ICLALKAVFLLL
+84 LALKAVFLLL

-105 AHVATDLRLSLLRSL
+105 AHVTTDLQLSLLRSL

-134 SLTNAI
+134 SLTNAV
-140 GTEAIRASQAY
+140 GTEALRASQAY
-151 VQGAKTL
+151 LQGARTL
-158 VVLIQ
+158 AILIQ
-163 TIVFAGVAFFVTWQG
+163 TIVFAGAAFFVTWKG
-178 ALLSLAGG
+178 ALLSLAVGG
-186 GMVLYGLRRLVRTAH
+186 LVLFGLRRLVRMTH
-201 HAGMRQTQ
+201 HAGTRQTQ
-209 LLKSLLTRLADTL
+209 LLKSLLTRLADSL

-244 NRRLNRVL
+244 SKRLNRAL
-252 RRNAFSTE
+252 RQDVISTE

-265 QDLTVGLII
+265 QDLTMGLII

-286 LPFNAVIVMVL
+286 LPFNAVLVMIL

-306 GKTQREYQ
+306 AKTQRQYQ
-314 KMRSDESAFWS
+314 KMKSYESAFWS
-325 LQAVIEDTSRARE
+325 LQAVIEDTRRARE
-338 TNPGG
+338 TNPEG
-343 TSPRLENSVR
+343 TSPSLEQSVR

-363 ISVLGNASL
+363 TSVLRNASL
-372 TVPAGSFTAIMGPS
+372 TVPADSFTAIMGAS

-417 VDLRQWRRMIGY
+417 VHLRQWRRMIGY

-434 FLLHETVLWNV
+434 FLLHDTVLWNV

-451 VNEADVEAAL
+451 VNEADAEAAL

-475 QIHSS
+475 QMHSS
-480 VAERGMALSGGER
+480 VAERGTALSGGQR

-557 IQSGEV
+557 IESGEV
-563 ILVRDGCELDLVSG
+563 ILVRDGSDLDLVSG
-577 QLQDEPKF
+577 RLQDEAKF

>member
-1 MRFLITIARMYPGRS
+1 MRFLITIARMYPERS
-16 ALTLVSLLFAG
+16 ALTLVSLLFAS

-42 LLTSDTAQGPGN
+42 LLTSDAAQGPAN

-77 ALLLVIL
+77 ALLIIMV

-105 AHVATDLRLSLLRSL
+105 AHVTTDLQLSLLRSL

-134 SLTNAI
+134 SLTNAM
-140 GTEAIRASQAY
+140 GTEALRASQAY
-151 VQGAKTL
+151 VQGARTL
-158 VVLIQ
+158 VLLIQ
-163 TIVFAGVAFFVTWQG
+163 TIVFAGAAFFVTWKG
-178 ALLSLAGG
+178 ALLSLAAG
-186 GMVLYGLRRLVRTAH
+186 GMVLFGLRRLVRMTH
-201 HAGMRQTQ
+201 HAGTRQTQ
-209 LLKSLLTRLADTL
+209 LLKSLLTRLADSL

-244 NRRLNRVL
+244 SKRLNRAL
-252 RRNAFSTE
+252 RQDVMSTE

-265 QDLTVGLII
+265 QDLMMGLII

-286 LPFNAVIVMVL
+286 LPFNAVLVMIL

-306 GKTQREYQ
+306 AKTQRQYQ
-314 KMRSDESAFWS
+314 KMKSYESAFWS
-325 LQAVIEDTSRARE
+325 LQAIIEDTSRARE
-338 TNPGG
+338 TNPEG
-343 TSPRLENSVR
+343 TSPRLEKSVR

-363 ISVLGNASL
+363 ISVLRNASL

-417 VDLRQWRRMIGY
+417 VHLRQWRRMIGY

-434 FLLHETVLWNV
+434 FLLHDTVLWNV
-445 TLGDPE
+445 SLGDPE

-480 VAERGMALSGGER
+480 VAERGTALSGGQR

-521 TEAAICQTLQGLRG
+521 TEAAICRTLQGLRG

-557 IQSGEV
+557 IQNGEV
-563 ILVRDGCELDLVSG
+563 ILVRDGRDLDLVSG

>member
-27 VAEGLS
+27 AAEGLS
-33 LLLLLPSLN
+33 LLFLLPFLN
-42 LLTSDTAQGPGN
+42 LVTSDDARVAGN

-77 ALLLVIL
+77 ALLVVIVV
-84 ICLALKAVFLLL
+84 CLSLKAVFLLL
-96 ANAQVGYTV
+96 ANLQVGYTV

-186 GMVLYGLRRLVRTAH
+186 GMVLYGLRRLVRMAH

-209 LLKSLLTRLADTL
+209 LLKSLLTRLADSL

-244 NRRLNRVL
+244 NKRLNRAL
-252 RRNAFSTE
+252 RRNVISTE

-265 QDLTVGLII
+265 QDLTMGLII

-297 VLARSLASL
+297 VLARLLASL
-306 GKTQREYQ
+306 GKTQRQYQ

-325 LQAVIEDTSRARE
+325 LQAVIEEASRARE
-338 TNPGG
+338 TNPEG

-363 ISVLGNASL
+363 ISVLRNASL

-429 VPQES
+429 VPQEP

-451 VNEADVEAAL
+451 VNEADVETAL

-475 QIHSS
+475 QMHSS
-480 VAERGMALSGGER
+480 VAERGTALSGGQR

-521 TEAAICQTLQGLRG
+521 TEAAICRTLQGLRG
-535 GLTILAISHQPAV
+535 GLTILAISHQRAV

-563 ILVRDGCELDLVSG
+563 ILVRDGRDLDLVSG
-577 QLQDEPKF
+577 QLQDAPKF